1 VLFDLDG
8 TLNVGDEQMVE
19 QMTLDAVWAA
29 RLFDARAQKGAASVC
44 RAWAARG
51 YQCIYLSGRQ
61 GGFYQH
67 TRRWLVAHGFP
78 AGPIALTE
86 FQLLAALPG
95 KARTNGASQS
105 RAQRMRHTA
114 SVTSPHPHRAR
125 CWASSSWWAP
135 SSAATWTGC
144 CARASPSAPRTA
156 TP

>member
-8 TLNVGDEQMVE
+8 TLNIGDEMMVE

-51 YQCIYLSGRQ
+51 YQCVYLSGRQ
-61 GGFYQH
+61 GGFYGH

-95 KARTNGASQS
+95 KARAQGATQP
-105 RAQRMRHTA
+105 RVHAQHRRLVPITP
-114 SVTSPHPHRAR
+114 PHPRRTR

-135 SSAATWTGC
+135 SSVVT
-144 CARASPSAPRTA
+144 
-156 TP
+156 